1 MLKAEQGATIND
13 NINQAI
19 QKKKITTSQ
28 QIHFPPHPPQTTFL
42 FSNWLQLNL
51 LLLHQLLLNSFCSTT
66 TPTQST
72 PPSSPTTPT
81 QSTPSSSTTTQ
92 AAFIAFQ
99 AVAPTLQAAPI
110 APQAAHPSLIMAPK
124 LISAPSSP
132 VIAPE
137 LQQVPK
143 KTLCKHERG
152 DTFSSTAGAGGH
164 HCQI

>member
-1 MLKAEQGATIND
+1 M
-13 NINQAI
+13 
-19 QKKKITTSQ
+19 TTLTKQ
-28 QIHFPPHPPQTTFL
+28 FKRRRLQLHGKFIFLLILLRQLFL

-51 LLLHQLLLNSFCSTT
+51 LLLHQLLLNSFYST
-66 TPTQST
+66 
-72 PPSSPTTPT
+72 TTPT
-81 QSTPSSSTTTQ
+81 QSTPSSSTATQ
-92 AAFIAFQ
+92 AAFIALQ

-124 LISAPSSP
+124 LFSAPSKP